1 MATMY
6 ADPNTVYS
14 DNGRQYTTNGFNPYE
29 RNYLTPVQPT
39 QSVAQ
44 QSPIN
49 NLLAQA
55 MGAKANAPSIA
66 SLFPSMGAMSFGN
79 PSLSMGGLLGQQ
91 NQFGLSSFGQA
102 SPFGQGSF
110 GAGRFLGG
118 NAMANYGSTS
128 NAMNTM

>member
-1 MATMY
+1 MVMMY

-14 DNGRQYTTNGFNPYE
+14 DGGRQYTTNGFNPYE
-29 RNYLTPVQPT
+29 RNYLTPAQPT

-55 MGAKANAPSIA
+55 MAAKANAPSMA

-91 NQFGLSSFGQA
+91 NQFGSSSFGQA
-102 SPFGQGSF
+102 TPFSQGQF
-110 GAGRFLGG
+110 GAGRFLSG
-118 NAMANYGSTS
+118 NTMGNTGMTS